1 MKKIVIA
8 LIYFAAVVQ
17 VWGQSYDTVYNR
29 SDELYYSEWYD
40 TALAYWDTLD
50 GCCFKFYTAEGNTPS
65 RYYAFAD
72 YTSRPLLVRGLALM
86 HTLDYTQHCEP
97 VSFPCSDTSRVPE
110 YACLYQGDGD
120 SLIWLATVRW
130 DTARPQVLKLPRKQD
145 TARYG
150 FEYCYLY
157 RVYFDTPIEVDSVFY
172 ISGSIYNNYYV
183 TPPLRHRPTVYV
195 GIGRPW
201 SRRDPYVSGPRYRR
215 ILYAPEEKGPWWDPG
230 SYLYA
235 FGPFFPIAPDPSC
248 LLELRSADSTMGGVR
263 GGGWYLDSSFVTIA
277 AEPERGY
284 RFTHWN
290 DGDSSNPRTVLLT
303 QDTSFTAYFEE
314 AYCTLRAAADPEQGG
329 VVTGGVV
336 SVGGGGV

>member
-1 MKKIVIA
+1 M
-8 LIYFAAVVQ
+8 
-17 VWGQSYDTVYNR
+17 
-29 SDELYYSEWYD
+29 
-40 TALAYWDTLD
+40 
-50 GCCFKFYTAEGNTPS
+50 
-65 RYYAFAD
+65 
-72 YTSRPLLVRGLALM
+72 
-86 HTLDYTQHCEP
+86 
-97 VSFPCSDTSRVPE
+97 
-110 YACLYQGDGD
+110 
-120 SLIWLATVRW
+120 
-130 DTARPQVLKLPRKQD
+130 
-145 TARYG
+145 
-150 FEYCYLY
+150 
-157 RVYFDTPIEVDSVFY
+157 YFDTPIEVDSVFY

-329 VVTGGVV
+329 VVTGGGTYRVNDTATMAAQPNV
-336 SVGGGGV
+336 GYAFVGWHDGDTARTRQLEVTQDTVFVALFRSTQGIDNPGMGGIRFTLTPNPAHGTVTVESEGVAAAGGGTVTVTDAAGKTVLRAALVSDRQRLDIADLPAGTYFVTLTTAEGTSTQRLVIK